1 MKIMK
6 KYCKPTIETVKLH
19 QETHLMDGSLD
30 PSSGVITPGV
40 KPSRRRDSLWED
52 DEDDWLDE

>member
-1 MKIMK
+1 MK
-6 KYCKPTIETVKLH
+6 KYSKPEIKIECVH
-19 QETHLMDGSLD
+19 VETLLGGL
-30 PSSGVITPGV
+30 SGGGPVTPGV